1 MNRFAEL
8 LDRLAYEPGR
18 NNKLRLLSAYFR
30 EVGDPDRGYAL
41 AALTGALSFKHAKP
55 GLIRDLIAAR
65 TDPVLFALS
74 YDYVGDLSE
83 TVALMW
89 PKAAAHRE
97 ESLLGNPPPQPSPA
111 RGEGAERSPARSPR
125 QDPNVE
131 APAISPKSEPAA
143 TTLSPKAAATTLSV
157 PSPRAGEGQGG
168 GYREHGVQ
176 EAEHRLHNNP
186 PPPTLTEVVT
196 RLRTLGKTELPK
208 QLSRWLDE
216 LDETGRWALLKLVT
230 GAMRIGISA
239 RLAKTAAAA
248 LGDKDPHEI
257 ELLWP
262 GLTPPYLDLFAWLEG
277 RAEQPVNI
285 DPTPFR
291 PVMLAHAVETTDF
304 ANMTAADY
312 IAEWKWDG
320 IRVQAVSGRDR
331 SGNIVARL
339 YSRSGEDITPAFPD
353 LVPALRLRGAI
364 DGELLVV
371 RDGRVQSF
379 NVLQQRLNR
388 KLVSAKLMKDYPIHL
403 RAYDLL
409 GEGETDLRP
418 LPFAERRA
426 RLEAFVAELDE
437 SGIDLSPVIAFESWE
452 ALKAA
457 RADPAAAGAGADAE
471 AVEGVM
477 LKRRD
482 ALYLPGRPK
491 GQWWKWKRDPHII
504 DAVLMYAQRGHGKR
518 SSYYSDYT
526 FGVWT
531 SGEAGDELVPVG
543 KAYFGF
549 TDEELLQIDRFVRR
563 NTTEKF
569 GPVRHV
575 VHEPDQGLVLE
586 VAFEGLQRSPR
597 HKSGVAMRFPRIS
610 RLRWDKPPREAD
622 RLETLEKMLKAETAG
637 QIS

>member
-18 NNKLRLLSAYFR
+18 NNKLRLITRYFR

-65 TDPVLFALS
+65 TDPVLFGLS

-89 PKAAAHRE
+89 PKGVVNDNQSFPGH
-97 ESLLGNPPPQPSPA
+97 PPPT
-111 RGEGAERSPARSPR
+111 RGEGAQQSARQQANKTAGNGSQSDGR
-125 QDPNVE
+125 TVL
-131 APAISPKSEPAA
+131 
-143 TTLSPKAAATTLSV
+143 TV
-157 PSPRAGEGQGG
+157 PSPLVGEGQGG
-168 GYREHGVQ
+168 GCRGRDGNDEL
-176 EAEHRLHNNP
+176 RPRNHNNA
-186 PPPTLTEVVT
+186 PPPTLTDVVT
-196 RLRTLGKTELPK
+196 TLRTLGKTELPA

-230 GAMRIGISA
+230 GALRIGISA

-257 ELLWP
+257 ELIWP
-262 GLTPPYLDLFAWLEG
+262 GLSPPYLDLFAWLEG
-277 RAEQPVNI
+277 HAEKPVNR
-285 DPTPFR
+285 DPAPFR
-291 PVMLAHAVETTDF
+291 PVMLAHAIEDVDF
-304 ANMTAADY
+304 ASLDPADY

-320 IRVQAVSGRDR
+320 IRVQAVAGRDAR
-331 SGNIVARL
+331 GHVTARL
-339 YSRSGEDITPAFPD
+339 YSRTGEDITGSFPD
-353 LVPALRLRGAI
+353 LVPSLHLPGAI
-364 DGELLVV
+364 DGELLIV

-388 KLVSAKLMKDYPIHL
+388 KVVSPKLIKDFPIHL

-409 GEGETDLRP
+409 GDDENDLRE
-418 LPFAERRA
+418 LPFAERRE
-426 RLEAFVAELDE
+426 RLETFIKKLGDV
-437 SGIDLSPVIAFESWE
+437 SIDLSPTIPFDSWD
-452 ALKAA
+452 ALAAA
-457 RADPAAAGAGADAE
+457 RADPVSAGAGEDAE

-482 ALYLPGRPK
+482 APYLPGRPK

-531 SGEAGDELVPVG
+531 SGESGDELVPVG

-575 VHEPDQGLVLE
+575 VHEPDKGLVLE
-586 VAFEGLQRSPR
+586 VAFEGLQRSQR

-622 RLETLEKMLKAETAG
+622 RLETLETMLKAETAEAEA
-637 QIS
+637 

>member
-18 NNKLRLLSAYFR
+18 NNKLRLITAYFR

-55 GLIRDLIAAR
+55 GLIRDLIMER
-65 TDPVLFALS
+65 TDPVLFGYS

-89 PKAAAHRE
+89 PKT
-97 ESLLGNPPPQPSPA
+97 SLPSQALG
-111 RGEGAERSPARSPR
+111 
-125 QDPNVE
+125 
-131 APAISPKSEPAA
+131 
-143 TTLSPKAAATTLSV
+143 
-157 PSPRAGEGQGG
+157 
-168 GYREHGVQ
+168 
-176 EAEHRLHNNP
+176 HNNP

-196 RLRTLGKTELPK
+196 RLATLGKTELPR
-208 QLSRWLDE
+208 QLARWLDE

-257 ELLWP
+257 ELIWP
-262 GLTPPYLDLFAWLEG
+262 GLIPPYLDLFAWLEG
-277 RAEQPVNI
+277 RGEKPVNL
-285 DPTPFR
+285 DPAPFR
-291 PVMLAHAVETTDF
+291 PVMLAHALEEGDF
-304 ANMTAADY
+304 EGLNAADY

-320 IRVQAVSGRDR
+320 IRVQAVSGHDAR
-331 SGNIVARL
+331 GHQVARL
-339 YSRSGEDITPAFPD
+339 YSRSGEDITKSFPD
-353 LVPALRLRGAI
+353 LLPSLHLSGAI
-364 DGELLVV
+364 DGELLVM
-371 RDGRVQSF
+371 REGRVQSF

-388 KLVSAKLMKDYPIHL
+388 KVVSPKLIKDFPIHL

-409 GEGETDLRP
+409 GKGQEDLRA
-418 LPFAERRA
+418 LPFAERRTQ
-426 RLEAFVAELDE
+426 LEAFVRKLDDPRV
-437 SGIDLSPVIAFESWE
+437 DLSPTVAFQTWE
-452 ALKAA
+452 QLTKA
-457 RADPAAAGAGADAE
+457 RADPASAGAGADAD

-518 SSYYSDYT
+518 SSFYSDYT

-531 SGEAGDELVPVG
+531 SGESGDELVPVG

-575 VHEPDQGLVLE
+575 VHEPNQGLVLE
-586 VAFEGLQRSPR
+586 VAFEGLQRSTR
-597 HKSGVAMRFPRIS
+597 HKSGIAMRFPRIN
-610 RLRWDKPPREAD
+610 RLRWDKPPRDAD
-622 RLETLEKMLKAETAG
+622 RLEALEKLLKETSKDKIATFPG
-637 QIS
+637 GATTRSRQENA